1 MSAVFKL
8 EEPPDPPDLPTAV
21 DDPINILIVD
31 DEPANL
37 VVLETVLDDPSYRLV
52 RASSADQALMALVQE
67 EFALLVLDIR
77 MPGMTGLELAQLV
90 KERRKTA
97 SVPII
102 FLTAYYDKDQHVLAG
117 YQTGAVDFLSKPVNA
132 AVLRSKVA
140 VFAELHRKSRA
151 LAQANLALRGEVE
164 ERRLAEDQLRE
175 LNRTLEQRVV
185 ERTDALRVADK
196 QLREMM
202 GSISDGLLML
212 DRDWRF
218 TYANEQGARLVGLPV
233 EQLLG
238 TSVWDLSAHTLSAPA
253 RQAALQAMASRQTVT
268 FEQFF
273 GAPVERWLQC
283 HCYPS
288 DAGLS
293 VYFLDITARREVE
306 SRREALLEAERAAR
320 AESERVARAKE
331 EFLAS
336 LSHELRTPL
345 AAILGW
351 TTIMR
356 RDPIDPATVGR
367 GIDVVTRNAQALSRL
382 VADLLDV
389 SRIVSGKL
397 NIRGEPV
404 DLNRVAATAADTARP
419 DAEAKGV
426 TLVTTLAPGALP
438 LIGDA
443 ARLHQVASNLLGNAV
458 KFTRAGGT
466 VTLSTAAIG
475 TEVELCVSDTGEG
488 IAPDFLPHLF
498 ERFTQAD
505 GSAARQQG
513 GLGLGLSIAK
523 NLVEMHAG
531 TLTAY
536 SAGTGQGAQFRVRLP
551 HAAAAGALPAAS
563 PASDASA
570 GRAPGEV
577 DLRGVSVLLVDDH
590 EDVLEVECRLL
601 TASGAIVT
609 AVGTAAL
616 ALERLQQERF
626 DLLLSDLGMPGLD
639 GYALIRQVRQQL
651 GLTPQALPAAA
662 VTAFVRAEDLQLAMR
677 DGYQGIIQKPVV
689 PSEMLRL
696 VANLLD
702 LRGPAPAELPLLNPE
717 PTPSPTPTPSSPPR
731 ALHALLVEDNAELQE
746 QMNWFL
752 AEESVQVTTCGSAE
766 AALEELA
773 RTRFDLIVTDISLP
787 AMSGVDLAR
796 SVLAHTPTAW
806 IIFSTGYDM
815 GAGLAALGTNVRLLL
830 KPFEPD
836 DLTRLLDE
844 VRAALA

>member
-1 MSAVFKL
+1 MSAVFADDGVPAP
-8 EEPPDPPDLPTAV
+8 PPDAADG
-21 DDPINILIVD
+21 PINILIVD

-52 RASSADQALMALVQE
+52 RAESADQALMALVQE
-67 EFALLVLDIR
+67 EFALLVLDVR
-77 MPGMTGLELAQLV
+77 MPGMNGLELAQLV

-102 FLTAYYDKDQHVLAG
+102 FLTAYYDKDQHVLEG

-151 LAQANLALRGEVE
+151 LARANLALRGEVE
-164 ERRLAEDQLRE
+164 ERRLAEEQLRE
-175 LNRTLEQRVV
+175 LNRTLEQRVS

-196 QLREMM
+196 QLRDMM

-212 DRDWRF
+212 DTDWRF
-218 TYANEQGARLVGLPV
+218 TYANEEGARVVGVPV
-233 EQLLG
+233 EQLLH
-238 TSVWDLSAHTLSAPA
+238 TCIWDLSARTLSLAA
-253 RQAALQAMASRQTVT
+253 RRAVLQAMASRQTVT
-268 FEQFF
+268 FEEFF
-273 GAPVERWLQC
+273 PAPVARWLQC

-288 DAGLS
+288 EIGLS
-293 VYFLDITARREVE
+293 VYFLDITDRREVE

-320 AESERVARAKE
+320 TEGERVARAKE

-351 TTIMR
+351 TSIMR
-356 RDPIDPATVGR
+356 RDKIDTATVHR
-367 GIDVVTRNAQALSRL
+367 GIDVVTRNAQALSQL

-397 NIRGEPV
+397 SLRAEAV
-404 DLNRVAATAADTARP
+404 DLNRIATTASDTARP

-426 TLVTTLAPGALP
+426 RLVNALSSTA
-438 LIGDA
+438 LELVGDS

-466 VTLSTAAIG
+466 VTVATAATQDG
-475 TEVELCVSDTGEG
+475 VELRVSDTGEG

-523 NLVEMHAG
+523 NLVEMHGGRLSAF
-531 TLTAY
+531 
-536 SAGTGQGAQFRVRLP
+536 SAGIGQGAVFTVWLP
-551 HAAAAGALPAAS
+551 PATSGDALIESARPADTGA
-563 PASDASA
+563 
-570 GRAPGEV
+570 RAVGEI
-577 DLRGVSVLLVDDH
+577 DLRDVAILLVDDH

-601 TASGAIVT
+601 SASGARVT
-609 AVGTAAL
+609 TVNNATSAL
-616 ALERLQQERF
+616 DRLRQEGF
-626 DLLLSDLGMPGLD
+626 DLLLSDLSMPGMD
-639 GYALIRQVRQQL
+639 GYELIRRVRGDL
-651 GLTPQALPAAA
+651 RLTPGMLPAAA
-662 VTAFVRAEDLQLAMR
+662 VTAFVRAEDRQLALNE
-677 DGYQGIIQKPVV
+677 GYQGVIQKPVV
-689 PSEMLRL
+689 PNDMLRL
-696 VANLLD
+696 VAGLLEWRD
-702 LRGPAPAELPLLNPE
+702 EPAGRIARAAPVVPARELR
-717 PTPSPTPTPSSPPR
+717 
-731 ALHALLVEDNAELQE
+731 ALLVEDNEELQE

-766 AALEELA
+766 AALEALA
-773 RTRFDLIVTDISLP
+773 RDEPFDLIVTDVSLP
-787 AMSGVDLAR
+787 GMSGIDLAR
-796 SVLAHTPTAW
+796 RVLAGQPDAR
-806 IIFSTGYDM
+806 IVFSTGYDM
-815 GAGLAALGTNVRLLL
+815 GGQLSELGPHVRVLL
-830 KPFEPD
+830 KPFEPE
-836 DLTRLLDE
+836 DLSRVVDE
-844 VRAALA
+844 VRRALP

>member
-1 MSAVFKL
+1 MSAVFAENGL
-8 EEPPDPPDLPTAV
+8 PDPAPRPDGSSE
-21 DDPINILIVD
+21 PINILIVD

-52 RASSADQALMALVQE
+52 RAESADQALMALVQE
-67 EFALLVLDIR
+67 EFALLVLDVR

-102 FLTAYYDKDQHVLAG
+102 FLTAYYDKDQHVLEG

-151 LAQANLALRGEVE
+151 LAQANLALRGEIE
-164 ERRLAEDQLRE
+164 ERRLAEEQLRE
-175 LNRTLEQRVV
+175 LNRTLEQRVS

-196 QLREMM
+196 QLRDMM

-212 DRDWRF
+212 DTDWRF
-218 TYANEQGARLVGLPV
+218 TYANEEGARVVGVPV
-233 EQLLG
+233 EQLLR
-238 TSVWDLSAHTLSAPA
+238 TCIWDLSARTLSLAA
-253 RQAALQAMASRQTVT
+253 RRAVLQAMASRQTVT
-268 FEQFF
+268 FEEFF
-273 GAPVERWLQC
+273 PAPVARWLQC

-288 DAGLS
+288 QIGLS
-293 VYFLDITARREVE
+293 VYFLDITDRREVE

-320 AESERVARAKE
+320 TEGERVARAKE

-356 RDPIDPATVGR
+356 RDKTDTATLQR
-367 GIDVVTRNAQALSRL
+367 GIDVVTRNAQALSQL

-397 NIRGEPV
+397 SLRAEPV
-404 DLNRVAATAADTARP
+404 DLNRVAATATDTARP

-426 TLVTTLAPGALP
+426 RLVNELAPAALE
-438 LIGDA
+438 LRGDS
-443 ARLHQVASNLLGNAV
+443 ARLHQVASNLLGNAI

-466 VTLSTAAIG
+466 VTVSTAA
-475 TEVELCVSDTGEG
+475 TEDGVELRVSDTGEG

-523 NLVEMHAG
+523 NLVELHAG
-531 TLTAY
+531 TLTAFSPGVGEGAVFTVSLPRA
-536 SAGTGQGAQFRVRLP
+536 SAATALHEEP
-551 HAAAAGALPAAS
+551 AGADPAR
-563 PASDASA
+563 
-570 GRAPGEV
+570 GLGEI
-577 DLRGVSVLLVDDH
+577 DLRDVAILLVDDH
-590 EDVLEVECRLL
+590 EDVLEVEYRLL
-601 TASGAIVT
+601 AATGARVT
-609 AVGTAAL
+609 AVNNAAA
-616 ALERLQQERF
+616 ALERLQQEDF
-626 DLLLSDLGMPGLD
+626 DLLLSDLSMPGMD
-639 GYALIRQVRQQL
+639 GYELIRQVRETL
-651 GLTPQALPAAA
+651 GLSPQVLPAAA
-662 VTAFVRAEDLQLAMR
+662 VTAFVRAEDRELALNE
-677 DGYQGIIQKPVV
+677 GYQGIIQKPVV
-689 PSEMLRL
+689 PIDMLRL
-696 VANLLD
+696 VAGLME
-702 LRGPAPAELPLLNPE
+702 LRDKTAVAPRRAPSASPVREL
-717 PTPSPTPTPSSPPR
+717 R
-731 ALHALLVEDNAELQE
+731 ALLVEDNEELQE

-766 AALEELA
+766 AALEALA
-773 RTRFDLIVTDISLP
+773 REEPFDLIVTDISLP
-787 AMSGVDLAR
+787 RMSGVDLAR
-796 SVLAHTPTAW
+796 QVLAGQPDAR
-806 IIFSTGYDM
+806 IVFSTGYDM
-815 GAGLAALGTNVRLLL
+815 GTQLTTLGPNVRVLL
-830 KPFEPD
+830 KPFEPE
-836 DLTRLLDE
+836 DLTRVVDE
-844 VRAALA
+844 VRRALD

>member
-1 MSAVFKL
+1 MSAASEVDGPL
-8 EEPPDPPDLPTAV
+8 DPSDPPAV

-52 RASSADQALMALVQE
+52 RAESADQALMALVQE

-102 FLTAYYDKDQHVLAG
+102 FLTAYYDKDQHVLEG

-164 ERRLAEDQLRE
+164 ERRLAEEQLRE
-175 LNRTLEQRVV
+175 LNRTLEERVT

-196 QLREMM
+196 QLRDMM

-218 TYANEQGARLVGLPV
+218 TYANERGARVVGVPV
-233 EQLLG
+233 ERLLG
-238 TSVWDLSAHTLSAPA
+238 TCVWDLSAPMLSATA
-253 RQAALQAMASRQTVT
+253 REAVLQAMASRQTVT
-268 FEQFF
+268 FEEFF
-273 GAPVERWLQC
+273 AAPVDRWLQC

-288 DAGLS
+288 EVGLS
-293 VYFLDITARREVE
+293 VYFLDITDRREVE

-320 AESERVARAKE
+320 AEGERVARAKE

-351 TTIMR
+351 TSIMR
-356 RDPIDPATVGR
+356 RDGVDAATVAR
-367 GIDVVTRNAQALSRL
+367 GIDVVTRNAQALSHL

-397 NIRGEPV
+397 SIRAEPV
-404 DLNRVAATAADTARP
+404 DLNRVAATASDTARP

-426 TLVTTLAPGALP
+426 TLVNDLSPAALAMV
-438 LIGDA
+438 GDS

-466 VTLSTAAIG
+466 VTLSTSA
-475 TEVELCVSDTGEG
+475 TDTDVELCVSDTGEG

-505 GSAARQQG
+505 GSAARHQG

-531 TLTAY
+531 TLTAF
-536 SAGTGQGAQFRVRLP
+536 SAGTGLGATFKVRLP
-551 HAAAAGALPAAS
+551 RAPAGEAPAAAPVS
-563 PASDASA
+563 VVDTA
-570 GRAPGEV
+570 GRGPGEV

-601 TASGAIVT
+601 STSGARVT
-609 AVGTAAL
+609 AVNNAAL
-616 ALERLQQERF
+616 ALDHLQQQTF
-626 DLLLSDLGMPGLD
+626 DLLLSDLGMPGMD
-639 GYALIRQVRQQL
+639 GYALIRRVRQEL
-651 GLTPQALPAAA
+651 GLSPQTLPAAA
-662 VTAFVRAEDLQLAMR
+662 VTAFVRAEDRQLALR
-677 DGYQGIIQKPVV
+677 EGYQGIIQKPVV
-689 PSEMLRL
+689 PNEMLRL
-696 VANLLD
+696 VASLLD
-702 LRGPAPAELPLLNPE
+702 LRSSASSETATGPP
-717 PTPSPTPTPSSPPR
+717 PSPR
-731 ALHALLVEDNAELQE
+731 ELRALLVEDNPELQE

-752 AEESVQVTTCGSAE
+752 AEESVQVTTCGSGEDAMTV
-766 AALEELA
+766 LA
-773 RTRFDLIVTDISLP
+773 DETFDLIVTDISLP

-796 SVLAHTPTAW
+796 SVLARAPGAW
-806 IIFSTGYDM
+806 IVFSTGYDM
-815 GAGLAALGTNVRLLL
+815 GAGLTALGPNVRVLL
-830 KPFEPD
+830 KPFEPE

-844 VRAALA
+844 VRRTLA